1 MTASARP
8 VQQPASAPAGDALSR
23 KVLLTLGSLTAVAP
37 LVTDMYLPA
46 LPDLARSLGTSD
58 ALAQLSMSV
67 TLVGLALGQ
76 LVVGPLSDRVGRLAP
91 LRWGVL
97 VLAVTSFLC
106 ALSGNVAVLL
116 ILRLAQGLSG
126 AAALVIARAIVRDLC
141 SGARAAKVFSELML
155 VMGLAPVVGPV
166 LGGQMLRFTD
176 WRGIFVTLGILSLML
191 LAACRLVLTE
201 TRPTHS
207 GSAGH
212 LPASAFRSLLTHRRF
227 LGYMAVSALLGTVL
241 FTYISMSSFVLRD
254 QYGLGPVAYSCVFGG
269 NAVGMIVGSQVNAR
283 LVGARGPAVMLR
295 RALTVTGVATT
306 LTALALGTHAPP
318 TLVLVPLWFVL
329 AGLGGSFGN
338 ATALALAPHGRVAG
352 TASALLGASQFLLGA
367 AVPPLV
373 SLGGATAVA
382 MGVTM
387 AVAGLGSL
395 VMVTTVLRPDRGE
408 RRRSRAV
415 AN

>member
-176 WRGIFVTLGILSLML
+176 WRGIFVTLGILSRH
-191 LAACRLVLTE
+191 AARGMSAGAH
-201 TRPTHS
+201 RDPADPS

-212 LPASAFRSLLTHRRF
+212 LPASAFRSLLTHRQF
-227 LGYMAVSALLGTVL
+227 LGFMAVSAMLGTVL

-254 QYGLGPVAYSCVFGG
+254 EYGLGPVAYSCVFGG

-283 LVGARGPAVMLR
+283 LVGARGPAIMLR

-306 LTALALGTHAPP
+306 PD
-318 TLVLVPLWFVL
+318 
-329 AGLGGSFGN
+329 
-338 ATALALAPHGRVAG
+338 RAG
-352 TASALLGASQFLLGA
+352 TGHPRPADPSCSCRSGSCWRASAGRSATPPRSRWLPTDGSRARPRPCSAPASSCSAPRCHPWCPSA
-367 AVPPLV
+367 ARP
-373 SLGGATAVA
+373 AVA
-382 MGVTM
+382 MG
-387 AVAGLGSL
+387 ADDGG
-395 VMVTTVLRPDRGE
+395 RG
-408 RRRSRAV
+408 RSAPWSW
-415 AN
+415 